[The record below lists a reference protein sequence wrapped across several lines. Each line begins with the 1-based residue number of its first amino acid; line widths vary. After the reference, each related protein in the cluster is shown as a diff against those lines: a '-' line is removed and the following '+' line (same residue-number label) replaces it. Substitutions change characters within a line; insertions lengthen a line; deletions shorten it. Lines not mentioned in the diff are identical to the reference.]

1 MIHSH
6 MSKLSG
12 LRKLFDTIDIQVGS
26 LKNLSY
32 EPCRYGPLLI
42 LIIASKIPN
51 NLNLIISRKFD
62 SADDWDIEIV
72 LNTLKTEIITREKT
86 VLVSK
91 QGQNVQQEYFR
102 EPVTGFTLFSHQ
114 KKSISCL
121 FCKKPKKNQNSS
133 IVSDIRKTKKF
144 VKTSKCCF
152 AYLRGSH
159 LARDCSL
166 KIKYFKSSER
176 HHVAF

>member
-86 VLVSK
+86 VLLKTEIITREKTVLVS
-91 QGQNVQQEYFR
+91 
-102 EPVTGFTLFSHQ
+102 
-114 KKSISCL
+114 
-121 FCKKPKKNQNSS
+121 
-133 IVSDIRKTKKF
+133 
-144 VKTSKCCF
+144 
-152 AYLRGSH
+152 RGSH